1 MDCFE
6 KFKCKGMCCYDGVY
20 LSEDDI
26 KKINECIDKYPNEFE
41 NKDYIEVS
49 DWKDY
54 KGMKKTKAIQ
64 LTRYREDYP
73 KHFEQTRCIFQNEE
87 TGKCL
92 LQEVA
97 IKNNED
103 GWKYKPLTCCG
114 FPLRKINGKVEL
126 IKNKEDDPSIYD
138 DYDGY
143 VSCLPCFNKIDLNE
157 LNNEY
162 LIMNNN

>member
-1 MDCFE
+1 MKGINKMDCFE

-87 TGKCL
+87 TGKYSP
-92 LQEVA
+92 EIFASARIPYVT
-97 IKNNED
+97 ED
-103 GWKYKPLTCCG
+103 GRKMYKAWSEGVQLTH
-114 FPLRKINGKVEL
+114 NGKHNDEQSM
-126 IKNKEDDPSIYD
+126 I
-138 DYDGY
+138 
-143 VSCLPCFNKIDLNE
+143 IDE
-157 LNNEY
+157 
-162 LIMNNN
+162 I